1 MSLSREERSKRMD
14 ELISKHADY
23 LDSVNA
29 RKNQFKGK
37 VKFFSK
43 SANEEVISCFPSEL
57 NNDGGI
63 YVEFT
68 SDQLIP
74 ISENRELYYLQHN
87 PFWEEEYAKNTYI
100 EKIQEYT
107 YMVPINLLTPVDT
120 AQLKKNPSQ
129 ILKENKETNQTS
141 LFDSNFLMDFD
152 EDLMF
157 NQMSVRDLAAI
168 LWQQPVSQREWLNK
182 LIREVNKSK

>member
-1 MSLSREERSKRMD
+1 MSLSREERSRKME
-14 ELISKHADY
+14 ELISKHAEY
-23 LDSVNA
+23 LDSVSA

-57 NNDGGI
+57 NNEDGI
-63 YVEFT
+63 YLEFT
-68 SDQLIP
+68 TDQLVP
-74 ISENRELYYLQHN
+74 ISEGRELYYLKHN

-100 EKIQEYT
+100 EKIKEYT
-107 YMVPINLLTPVDT
+107 YLVPINLLNKVDT
-120 AQLKKNPSQ
+120 SQPQQNPSQ
-129 ILKENKETNQTS
+129 ILKQNKKTNQTE